1 MLVQHIDSNPPRPGV
16 DKFAANAVLP
26 RHRHHHGYA
35 SVVLA
40 GRFTEASFW
49 GLMPVQ
55 PGDVLLHGPFDSH
68 CDYGHGGACTI
79 QLLRLPWINDRIEGH
94 FRVSDPDELAR
105 IAEDDS
111 RAAMEML
118 AQKMRPAPATD
129 PHWTH
134 ALAAALRSDGP
145 LSLQEW
151 AASTGVRP
159 EALSRGFRR
168 YFGTSPKLYRL
179 EARSRRAWQQ
189 VVRSSQ
195 TLTTIAHECGFAD
208 LAHLSRSIR
217 ALTGAS
223 PSAWRASVKAAR
235 PESCVDRG

>member
-1 MLVQHIDSNPPRPGV
+1 MQRDDYAPPRPGI
-16 DKFAANAVLP
+16 DKFTANAVLP

-35 SVVLA
+35 SVVLT
-40 GRFTEASFW
+40 GTFTEASFC
-49 GLMPVQ
+49 GLMPAK
-55 PGDVLLHGPFDSH
+55 PGDVLLHGRFDSH
-68 CDYGHGGACTI
+68 CDYGNGGARTI
-79 QLLRLPWINDRIEGH
+79 QLLRLPWMNDRVEGH
-94 FRVSDPDELAR
+94 FRVGDPDELAR
-105 IAEDDS
+105 IAERDP

-118 AQKMRPAPATD
+118 AREMRPAPMTD

-134 ALAAALRSDGP
+134 LLATALRSDGP

-151 AASTGVRP
+151 AARAGVRP

-217 ALTGAS
+217 ALTGAP
-223 PSAWRASVKAAR
+223 PSAWRAAVSSVHTDCGR
-235 PESCVDRG
+235 S